1 MDMNKNNVII
11 AGLFVALVASGGY
24 YLWMT
29 SNNPKEIEQVSEV
42 ITQEPEPLIIPAA
55 EQIAALERQFI
66 NDMIPHHEEAVMSA
80 QQVISSGTNNAEV
93 LKLAKDIVAA
103 QKAEINLMK
112 EWHITWYGEVYKDTG
127 TYEPMMRNL
136 SNLSGVER
144 DKAFLEDMVQHHL
157 HALTM
162 VQASAPQFVRPELRE
177 LSQNIA
183 SSQSNEVVAMKILLS
198 QL

>member
-1 MDMNKNNVII
+1 MNRNTLII
-11 AGLFVALVASGGY
+11 IGLLVALAAGGAY

-29 SNNPKEIEQVSEV
+29 SHTAVEV
-42 ITQEPEPLIIPAA
+42 EHGKDHMTQTEPEPLIIPQA

-80 QQVISSGTNNAEV
+80 QQVVSSGTNNAEV

-112 EWHITWYGEVYKDTG
+112 EWHVTWYGEVYKDTG